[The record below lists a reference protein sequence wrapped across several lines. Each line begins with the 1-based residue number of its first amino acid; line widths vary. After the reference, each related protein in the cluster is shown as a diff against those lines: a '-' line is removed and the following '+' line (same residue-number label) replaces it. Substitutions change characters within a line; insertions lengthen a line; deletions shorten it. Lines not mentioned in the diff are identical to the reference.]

1 MGAGAVSRGRDV
13 GGATMLYD
21 NYSVYVLTADR
32 GVSEDAFAK
41 AVRERAWDVG
51 AEAII
56 FIADYD
62 GYLTA
67 YLLAPANDHQRQQ
80 GVIISAK
87 EALQFIFG
95 RERFFSKEEAEEADL
110 PLLFKEWVKAEEGN

>member
-1 MGAGAVSRGRDV
+1 
-13 GGATMLYD
+13 MLYD

-41 AVRERAWDVG
+41 AVRERAWDLG

-80 GVIISAK
+80 GVVISAK

-95 RERFFSKEEAEEADL
+95 RERFFSREEAEEADL
-110 PLLFKEWVKAEEGN
+110 PLLFKEWVKVEEGN

>member
-1 MGAGAVSRGRDV
+1 
-13 GGATMLYD
+13 MLYD

-41 AVRERAWDVG
+41 AVRERAWELG

-80 GVIISAK
+80 GVVISAK

-95 RERFFSKEEAEEADL
+95 RERFFSREEAEEADL
-110 PLLFKEWVKAEEGN
+110 PLLFKEWVKVEEGN